1 MEPRQR
7 RRLGWIARF
16 FALLLVLTLVAR
28 GTAGA
33 TMPTVTV
40 QKPTSG
46 SVSKNVRTI
55 GTVSLAGGTPFTV
68 PTGLLVL
75 TVPVQAGQTVRAGD
89 AVATFDKDEVDRAV
103 NAKRAALQQANTQAA
118 QQAAGDTADPF
129 AAQQAQAQLDRA
141 YEETHKVYADGEE
154 SVARAQQKRDE
165 AAAALQ
171 KARSAELPDDEK
183 QANIEAAQSALDA
196 AEEALYSA
204 QKSAQSAN
212 DAALSAAQS
221 AEDSR
226 NAALHALEKDEE
238 STAKQNAL
246 NRAAAAVTAADA
258 ATLQAELDAL
268 VAIQQA
274 GATLT
279 APAAGTLVELALQP
293 GQTTPAVAGLL
304 AENADYTIEV
314 PLTDDEAKLVAVGTV
329 LHVSQSKA
337 SGDAAVQSLSAPDDT
352 GTITAK
358 ATLPQGSW
366 SAGAANVTAAI
377 QGEKQPCVVPATAL
391 HQSNSGYFVLAVEQ
405 QSTILGT
412 QNVVVSL
419 TVTVLD
425 EGDTTVAISGAVDN
439 TTQIITASTKAIQAG
454 DRVKLNETS

>member
-40 QKPTSG
+40 QKPTSS
-46 SVSKNVRTI
+46 SVSKNVRTT

-75 TVPVQAGQTVRAGD
+75 TVPVQAGQTVHAGD
-89 AVATFDKDEVDRAV
+89 VVATFDKDEVDRAV
-103 NAKRAALQQANTQAA
+103 NAKRAALQQANTHAA

-171 KARSAELPDDEK
+171 KARNAELPDDEK

-204 QKSAQSAN
+204 QKSAESAN

-258 ATLQAELDAL
+258 ATLQAELDDL

-337 SGDAAVQSLSAPDDT
+337 SGDAAVQSLSAPDDS

-366 SAGAANVTAAI
+366 SAGAANVAAAI

-391 HQSNSGYFVLAVEQ
+391 HQNSSGYFVLAVEQ

>member
-46 SVSKNVRTI
+46 SVSKNVRTT

-75 TVPVQAGQTVRAGD
+75 TVPVQAGQAVRAGD

>member
-46 SVSKNVRTI
+46 SVSKNVRTT

-75 TVPVQAGQTVRAGD
+75 TVPVQAGQAVRAGD

-391 HQSNSGYFVLAVEQ
+391 HQSSSGYFVLAVEQ

-439 TTQIITASTKAIQAG
+439 TTQIIIASTKAIQAG

>member
-46 SVSKNVRTI
+46 SVSKNVRAT

-75 TVPVQAGQTVRAGD
+75 TVPVQAGQAVRAGD

-204 QKSAQSAN
+204 QKSAESAN

-391 HQSNSGYFVLAVEQ
+391 HQSSSGYFVLAVEQ

>member
-1 MEPRQR
+1 MEPSQR

-16 FALLLVLTLVAR
+16 FALLLVLTLLAR

-40 QKPTSG
+40 QTPSSG
-46 SVSKNVRTI
+46 SVSKNVRTT
-55 GTVSLAGGTPFTV
+55 GTVSMAGGTPFTV
-68 PTGLLVL
+68 PSGLLVL
-75 TVPVQAGQTVRAGD
+75 SVPVQAGQTVRAGN
-89 AVATFDKDEVDRAV
+89 VLATFDKDEVDRAV
-103 NAKRAALQQANTQAA
+103 NAKRAALQQAQTQAA
-118 QQAAGDTADPF
+118 QQAAGDSADPF

-141 YEETHKVYADGEE
+141 YEETHKVYTDGEE

-171 KARSAELPDDEK
+171 KARNADLPDEEK
-183 QANIEAAQSALDA
+183 QANIEAAQASLDA

-204 QKSAQSAN
+204 QKAAESAN

-226 NAALHALEKDEE
+226 NAALHALERDEE
-238 STAKQNAL
+238 DTAKQNAL
-246 NRAAAAVTAADA
+246 NRAASAVTAADA

-279 APAAGTLVELALQP
+279 APTAGTLVELDVKP

-304 AENADYTIEV
+304 AENADFTVDV
-314 PLTDDEAKLVAVGTV
+314 PLTEDEAKLVAVGTV

-337 SGDAAVQSLSAPDDT
+337 SGDAAVQSLSAPDDN

-366 SAGAANVTAAI
+366 GAGAANVTATI
-377 QGEKQPCVVPATAL
+377 QGEKQPCVVPANAV
-391 HQSNSGYFVLAVEQ
+391 HQSSSGYFVLAVEQ
-405 QSTILGT
+405 KSTILGT

-425 EGDTTVAISGAVDN
+425 TGDTTAAISGAVDN
-439 TTQIITASTKAIQAG
+439 TTQVITASSKAVRAG
-454 DRVKLNETS
+454 DRVKLNEAS

>member
-1 MEPRQR
+1 MEPSQR

-46 SVSKNVRTI
+46 SVSKNVRTT
-55 GTVSLAGGTPFTV
+55 GTISLAGGTPFTV

-75 TVPVQAGQTVRAGD
+75 TVPVQAGQAVRAGD
-89 AVATFDKDEVDRAV
+89 VVATFDKDEVDRAV

-171 KARSAELPDDEK
+171 KARSADAPDDEK
-183 QANIEAAQSALDA
+183 QANIEAAQAALDA
-196 AEEALYSA
+196 ADEALYSA
-204 QKSAQSAN
+204 QKSAESAN

-246 NRAAAAVTAADA
+246 KRAAAAVTAADA

-279 APAAGTLVELALQP
+279 APVAGTLVELALQP
-293 GQTTPAVAGLL
+293 GQTTPAAAGLL

-391 HQSNSGYFVLAVEQ
+391 HQNSSGYFVLAVEQ

>member
-1 MEPRQR
+1 M
-7 RRLGWIARF
+7 
-16 FALLLVLTLVAR
+16 
-28 GTAGA
+28 
-33 TMPTVTV
+33 
-40 QKPTSG
+40 
-46 SVSKNVRTI
+46 
-55 GTVSLAGGTPFTV
+55 
-68 PTGLLVL
+68 
-75 TVPVQAGQTVRAGD
+75 QAGQTVRAGD

-171 KARSAELPDDEK
+171 KARNAELPDDEK

-204 QKSAQSAN
+204 QKSAESAN

-391 HQSNSGYFVLAVEQ
+391 HQNSSSYFVLAVEQ

>member
-46 SVSKNVRTI
+46 SVSKNVRTT

-89 AVATFDKDEVDRAV
+89 VVATFDKDEVDRAV
-103 NAKRAALQQANTQAA
+103 NAKRAALQQANTQAV

-171 KARSAELPDDEK
+171 KARSADAPDDEK
-183 QANIEAAQSALDA
+183 QANIEAAQAALDA
-196 AEEALYSA
+196 ADEALYSA
-204 QKSAQSAN
+204 QKSAESAN

-246 NRAAAAVTAADA
+246 KRAAAAVTAADA

-337 SGDAAVQSLSAPDDT
+337 SGDAAVQSLSAPDDSS
-352 GTITAK
+352 TITAK

-366 SAGAANVTAAI
+366 GAGAANVTAAI
-377 QGEKQPCVVPATAL
+377 QGEKQPCVLPATAL
-391 HQSNSGYFVLAVEQ
+391 HQSSSGYFVLAVEQ